1 MLSAV
6 HEHLCTRKPLY
17 SPTPAISAIPSHIKK
32 KKENMSQ
39 RWSNNDDTK
48 RRKGASSPAAMSGT
62 KDTHEHNNTSKS
74 TVTPQVQDSKPCAQ
88 VEYIE
93 FSKDIEKLKEE
104 MIEIVTQ

>member
-1 MLSAV
+1 
-6 HEHLCTRKPLY
+6 
-17 SPTPAISAIPSHIKK
+17 
-32 KKENMSQ
+32 MSQ

-74 TVTPQVQDSKPCAQ
+74 TVTQVQDSKPRAQ
-88 VEYIE
+88 GEYIE

-104 MIEIVTQ
+104 MIEIVSTVCLLVPVLIFTQ